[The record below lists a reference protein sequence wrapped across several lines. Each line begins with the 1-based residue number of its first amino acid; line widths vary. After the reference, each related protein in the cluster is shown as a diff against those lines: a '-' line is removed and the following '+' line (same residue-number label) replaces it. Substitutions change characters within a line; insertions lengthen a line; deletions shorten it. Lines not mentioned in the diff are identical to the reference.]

1 MIEERVGNGQMLVHS
16 FSSHAIDSIDHDLHA
31 RILLKEIPVVI
42 DKPPVKPIPY
52 SAPCSF
58 RKITHLPE
66 VMGGAD
72 VGLRR
77 DQASI
82 RMLAHP
88 IDIRNPDPVVSINKE
103 SQRIL

>member
-1 MIEERVGNGQMLVHS
+1 
-16 FSSHAIDSIDHDLHA
+16 
-31 RILLKEIPVVI
+31 
-42 DKPPVKPIPY
+42 
-52 SAPCSF
+52 
-58 RKITHLPE
+58 
-66 VMGGAD
+66 MGGAD